1 MKTIAGLHL
10 LVDGYVRDGN
20 LLNPDTICSLFDRL
34 VETLGMQY
42 LQPPMAM
49 RVPLA
54 PGKLE
59 TDDDEGGWSVICQ
72 ITTSHISLHGWPL
85 RGAFMM
91 DIFSCKPFST
101 ERAIQLV
108 QQALGATTCHV
119 TTVRRTDPRS
129 GQPSEMKTETI
140 NAS

>member
-20 LLNPDTICSLFDRL
+20 TLNPDTLTSLFDRL
-34 VETLGMQY
+34 VDTLQMQY
-42 LQPPMAM
+42 LQRPIAL
-49 RVPLA
+49 RVPMD
-54 PGKLE
+54 PHKLQ

-91 DIFSCKPFST
+91 DIFSCVEFDVDAAKAVVC
-101 ERAIQLV
+101 E
-108 QQALGATTCHV
+108 ALGV
-119 TTVRRTDPRS
+119 TDLRAQLIQRTDPRLS
-129 GQPSEMKTETI
+129 AGAEC
-140 NAS
+140 